1 LLRRIFAAILA
12 AAAVAETYMHVSS
25 SRSAQFATCAD
36 RQQTVQ
42 TLVAGRV
49 KPAVF
54 HPSNSYYCH
63 RDALHLDECP
73 QVSRVAGEQL
83 IARHRQQ
90 REQRIYNI
98 GSVTSSEQL
107 ACCARVNQMRTARQR
122 RFDP

>member
-42 TLVAGRV
+42 TLAGRV